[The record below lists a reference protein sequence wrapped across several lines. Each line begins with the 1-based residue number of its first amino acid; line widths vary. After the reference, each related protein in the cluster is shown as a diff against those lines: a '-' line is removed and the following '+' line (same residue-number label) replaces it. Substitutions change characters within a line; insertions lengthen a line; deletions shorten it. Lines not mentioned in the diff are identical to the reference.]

1 MVRIICRGSPMVSV
15 ECGGSADAGC
25 GGRGGY
31 IPWLAV
37 GVPPVAG
44 AGRGGGPGV
53 AQGVA

>member
-1 MVRIICRGSPMVSV
+1 MVSV
-15 ECGGSADAGC
+15 EGGGSPDAGC

-53 AQGVA
+53 AQCVA